1 MTDEFD
7 FFSNDSNNWNYNPFI
22 NTPNAD
28 PYNKKRVINI
38 SRNNSYNLMKYNAVI
53 MLKAILKH
61 ISKCLNDDVKEWIFK
76 KALQGSKN
84 DYWEILSITTTLLF
98 YYFFRTE
105 EIINSKKFVYG
116 FVKIHYILNLMM
128 KDLFCLQILLK
139 IAHIARMY
147 VKKAKCS
154 KSRK

>member
-7 FFSNDSNNWNYNPFI
+7 FFSNDCNNWNYNPFI
-22 NTPNAD
+22 NTPDAD
-28 PYNKKRVINI
+28 PYNKKRV
-38 SRNNSYNLMKYNAVI
+38 MFKY
-53 MLKAILKH
+53 
-61 ISKCLNDDVKEWIFK
+61 VKEWIFK

-105 EIINSKKFVYG
+105 EIINYKKFVYG

-147 VKKAKCS
+147 IKKAKYS